1 MRAKSIKGKST
12 EEISAALNESMSDGY
27 KPTLA
32 FVFITS
38 VANAIPVCELLD
50 EERIGVF
57 GISSSEKFTEQ
68 GLEQDDIVALLLDV
82 HPACFK
88 IVLQDFAASS
98 PYESARLTGT
108 NGMNA
113 FNNPGFIISAADIK
127 MGGEDLIDGL
137 MDTVGTEVTVMGD
150 VAGNPVDFSGIVFTN
165 NASSTSGLLTLIID
179 QDKIAISGLAVSGWK
194 PAGTLKKITKS
205 EGFWIQTI
213 DDEPAMNVLQKFL
226 GNEIINFNNAPQGLL
241 PVDIGY
247 PLQFQRKSG
256 TPIMRPVLLWNTDD
270 KSIMVG
276 GQIKET
282 ESFRFSLPPDF
293 DAIDTVIESTR
304 MMKEKAMPEAD
315 ALLVFSCVG
324 RLGSFGPMI
333 SAEIEG
339 LAATWKKP
347 MIGFFSLG
355 EFGKLEDSQCEFHGT
370 TVSWVALK
378 EK

>member
-1 MRAKSIKGKST
+1 MKAKSIKGKSI
-12 EEISAALNESMSDGY
+12 EEISAALNESISDGY

-38 VANAIPVCELLD
+38 VANATPVCELLD
-50 EERIGVF
+50 EEGIGVF

-98 PYESARLTGT
+98 PYESARQTGT
-108 NGMNA
+108 IGLEA

-137 MDTVGTEVTVMGD
+137 MDTVGTEVTVMGG
-150 VAGNPVDFSGIVFTN
+150 VAGNAVDFSGIVFTN
-165 NASSTSGLLTLIID
+165 NASTTSGLLTLIID

-282 ESFRFSLPPDF
+282 ENFRFSLPPDF

-339 LAATWKKP
+339 MAATWNKP

>member
-1 MRAKSIKGKST
+1 MKAKSITGKST
-12 EEISAALNESMSDGY
+12 EDIQSALAEITKDGF

-32 FVFITS
+32 FVFITNI
-38 VANAIPVCELLD
+38 ANATPVCELMD
-50 EERIGVF
+50 KEGIAVF
-57 GISSSEKFTEQ
+57 GISTSEKFNEQ
-68 GLEQDDIVALLLDV
+68 GLEPDDIVALLLDINS
-82 HPACFK
+82 AYFK
-88 IVLQDFAASS
+88 IVLQDFKEYV
-98 PYESARLTGT
+98 PYECARQTGT
-108 NGMNA
+108 IGMNA
-113 FNNPGFIISAADIK
+113 FNNPGFIISCADIK
-127 MGGEDLIDGL
+127 LSGEDLIDGL
-137 MDTVGTEVTVMGD
+137 MATAGDGVTVMGG
-150 VAGNPVDFSGIVFTN
+150 VAGNPADFSGIVFTN
-165 NASSTSGLLTLIID
+165 NASSTGGLLALIID

-194 PAGTLKKITKS
+194 PAGTMKKITKS
-205 EGFWIQTI
+205 DGFWIYTI

-226 GNEIINFNNAPQGLL
+226 GNEVVNFNNAPQGLL

-270 KSIMVG
+270 RSIMVG

-282 ESFRFSLPPDF
+282 ENFRFSLPPDF
-293 DAIDTVIESTR
+293 DAIDTVIQSTR
-304 MMKEKAMPEAD
+304 MIKEKNMPDVD